1 MLPRRRLQVVRRD
14 KLLTLMALIKGPRA
28 VALLDVLGFS
38 NLIRQAGTGGLD
50 SYLDRVVEV
59 ANLY

>member
-1 MLPRRRLQVVRRD
+1 
-14 KLLTLMALIKGPRA
+14 MALIKGPRA